1 MQRKF
6 VTLAL
11 AAALAGT
18 AASAQ
23 AFCGFYVGKADASLF
38 NEASK
43 VVMVRDGDRTV
54 INMLNDYQGDLTEFA
69 LVVPVPVVLHKEDV
83 KTPLRAVFDRVDAYS
98 APRLAEYYDPNPC
111 RPPYPA
117 ARAEQSAAAKS
128 MGRAIAEDRAQAL
141 GVRVEAQYTV
151 GPYDIVILSAE
162 QSDGLETWLHE
173 SGYRI
178 PAGASRAL
186 APYIRQDMKFFVAKV
201 NLEEHAKSGA
211 EFLAPLQFAFHTE
224 KFMLPIRLGMLN
236 ARGPQ
241 DLVLWVLSKKGRV
254 ETTNYRT
261 VKLPAN
267 VELPPY
273 VKFDADHS
281 FARFYRAMFDEQA
294 RRENYRVAFTEYFWD
309 MSWCDPCAANPLNAQ
324 ELANLGVEGVS
335 GDTRRGARVMLTRL
349 HVRYT
354 PETFPEDLVLQE
366 TADRR
371 NWQTRYVLRHPAKFD
386 LEDCPNRANAERYL
400 VALGRRQE
408 REAQTLATLTGWD
421 VDAIRAKALI
431 APGGDAAQDI
441 APGGPQGALDAPLA
455 RLWRWLQDGGA
466 QR

>member
-1 MQRKF
+1 MKRTF
-6 VTLAL
+6 ITFAL
-11 AAALAGT
+11 AAALGGGSAT
-18 AASAQ
+18 AQ

-54 INMLNDYQGDLTEFA
+54 INMLNDYQGALTEFA
-69 LVVPVPVVLHKEDV
+69 LVVPVPVVLQKEDV
-83 KTPLRAVFDRVDAYS
+83 KTPLRAVFDRIDAYS

-111 RPPYPA
+111 DPPYPA
-117 ARAEQSAAAKS
+117 ALATEGIALKS
-128 MGRAIAEDRAQAL
+128 MARAVAEDRAQEL

-162 QSDGLETWLHE
+162 QSDGLETWLRE
-173 SGYRI
+173 NGYRI

-211 EFLAPLQFAFHTE
+211 QFLAPLQFSFRTE
-224 KFMLPIRLGMLN
+224 KFMLPIRLGMIN

-261 VKLPAN
+261 AKLPAN

-281 FARFYRAMFDEQA
+281 FARFYTAMFDAQA
-294 RRENYRVAFTEYFWD
+294 KREDYRVVFTEYFWD
-309 MSWCDPCAANPLNAQ
+309 MSWCDPCAANPLSAQ
-324 ELANLGVEGVS
+324 ELANLGVEGVR
-335 GDTRRGARVMLTRL
+335 GDTRRGAQVMLTRL

-354 PETFPEDLVLQE
+354 PQTFPEDLVFQE
-366 TADRR
+366 TADRS

-386 LEDCPNRANAERYL
+386 LEDCPNREQAERYL
-400 VALGRRQE
+400 GELRRRQE
-408 REAQTLATLTGWD
+408 QEAQTLATLTGWD
-421 VDAIRAKALI
+421 VDAIRLKSVNAPGEAPQSI
-431 APGGDAAQDI
+431 APGDSESPFG
-441 APGGPQGALDAPLA
+441 
-455 RLWRWLQDGGA
+455 RLWRWLQRRGA
-466 QR
+466 PS

>member
-1 MQRKF
+1 MKRKF

-11 AAALAGT
+11 AAALAGVP
-18 AASAQ
+18 AAAQ

-43 VVMVRDGDRTV
+43 VVMVREGDRTV

-69 LVVPVPVVLHKEDV
+69 LVVPVPVVLQKEDV
-83 KTPLRAVFDRVDAYS
+83 KTPLRAVFDRIDAYS

-111 RPPYPA
+111 HPQYPRSMAAPA
-117 ARAEQSAAAKS
+117 AAQKS
-128 MGRAIAEDRAQAL
+128 MGRAIAEDRTEAL

-151 GPYDIVILSAE
+151 GPYDIVILSAA

-173 SGYRI
+173 NGYRI
-178 PAGASRAL
+178 PAGASQAL

-201 NLEEHAKSGA
+201 NLEEHARSGA
-211 EFLAPLQFAFHTE
+211 QTLAPLQFAFRSE

-261 VKLPAN
+261 AKLPAN

-273 VKFDADHS
+273 VKFDADHG
-281 FARFYRAMFDEQA
+281 FARFYKSMFDEQA
-294 RRENYRVAFTEYFWD
+294 KRENYRVVFTEYFWD
-309 MSWCDPCAANPLNAQ
+309 MSWCDPCAANPLTAQ
-324 ELANLGVEGVS
+324 ELANLGVEGVR

-354 PETFPEDLVLQE
+354 PETFPEDLVFQE

-386 LEDCPNRANAERYL
+386 LEDCPNRAHAERYL
-400 VALGRRQE
+400 EQLRRRQE
-408 REAQTLATLTGWD
+408 KEVQTLATLTGWD
-421 VDAIRAKALI
+421 IDAIRSKAVS
-431 APGGDAAQDI
+431 APDGDPQQI
-441 APGGPQGALDAPLA
+441 APGGPRSASDAPFA
-455 RLWRWLQDGGA
+455 RLWRWLRGEQT
-466 QR
+466 QP

>member
-1 MQRKF
+1 MKRKF
-6 VTLAL
+6 ITLAL
-11 AAALAGT
+11 ASALAGIS
-18 AASAQ
+18 ASAQ
-23 AFCGFYVGKADASLF
+23 AFCGFYVGKADAGLF

-43 VVMVRDGDRTV
+43 VVMVRDGERTV
-54 INMLNDYQGDLTEFA
+54 INMLNDYQGELTEFA
-69 LVVPVPVVLHKEDV
+69 LVVPVPVVLQKEDV
-83 KTPLRAVFDRVDAYS
+83 KTPLRAVFDRIDAYS

-111 RPPYPA
+111 HPQYPRSMAAPA
-117 ARAEQSAAAKS
+117 AAQKA
-128 MGRAIAEDRAQAL
+128 MGRAIAEDRAEEL

-173 SGYRI
+173 NGYRI
-178 PAGASRAL
+178 PAGASQAL

-211 EFLAPLQFAFHTE
+211 HTLAPLQFSFRTE

-261 VKLPAN
+261 AKLPAN
-267 VELPPY
+267 VNLPPY
-273 VKFDADHS
+273 VKFDQAHS
-281 FARFYRAMFDEQA
+281 FARFYKAMFDEQA
-294 RRENYRVAFTEYFWD
+294 KRENYRVVFTEYFWD
-309 MSWCDPCAANPLNAQ
+309 MSWCDPCAANPLSAQ
-324 ELANLGVEGVS
+324 ELANLGVEGLR

-354 PETFPEDLVLQE
+354 PQTFPEDLVLQE

-371 NWQTRYVLRHPAKFD
+371 NWQTRYVLQHPAKFD
-386 LEDCPNRANAERYL
+386 LEDCPNREHAERYL
-400 VALGRRQE
+400 EQLHRRQE
-408 REAQTLATLTGWD
+408 KEAQTLASLTGWD
-421 VDAIRAKALI
+421 VDAIRTKAITAPDGDPQQI
-431 APGGDAAQDI
+431 APGGT
-441 APGGPQGALDAPLA
+441 QGALDSPFA
-455 RLWRWLQDGGA
+455 RLWRWLQRDGA
-466 QR
+466 RP

>member
-1 MQRKF
+1 MKRKF
-6 VTLAL
+6 LTIAV
-11 AAALAGT
+11 
-18 AASAQ
+18 AASLVAASGAAQ

-54 INMLNDYQGDLTEFA
+54 INMLNDYQGEPTEFA
-69 LVVPVPVVLHKEDV
+69 LVVPVPVVLQKEDV
-83 KTPLRAVFDRVDAYS
+83 KTPLRAVFDRIDAYS

-111 RPPYPA
+111 HPPVPRSMAAPA
-117 ARAEQSAAAKS
+117 AAQKS
-128 MGRAIAEDRAQAL
+128 MGRAMMEDRAEAL

-151 GPYDIVILSAE
+151 GPYDIVMLSAE

-173 SGYRI
+173 NGYRI
-178 PAGASRAL
+178 PAGAAKAL

-211 EFLAPLQFAFHTE
+211 NFLAPLQFSFRTE
-224 KFMLPIRLGMLN
+224 KFMLPIRLGMIN

-273 VKFDADHS
+273 VKFDKDHS
-281 FARFYRAMFDEQA
+281 FARFYTAMFDEQA
-294 RRENYRVAFTEYFWD
+294 KREDYRVVFTEYFWD

-324 ELANLGVEGVS
+324 ELANLGVEGVR

-349 HVRYT
+349 HLRYT

-366 TADRR
+366 TGDRS
-371 NWQTRYVLRHPAKFD
+371 NWQTRYVLRHPARFD
-386 LEDCPNRANAERYL
+386 LEDCPNRAHAERYL
-400 VALGRRQE
+400 AQLHRRQE

-421 VDAIRAKALI
+421 VDAIRDKALTAPDEAPQPI
-431 APGGDAAQDI
+431 APGA
-441 APGGPQGALDAPLA
+441 PQGAAESPLA
-455 RLWRWLQDGGA
+455 RLWRWLQSDGA
-466 QR
+466 QP

>member
-1 MQRKF
+1 MKRKF
-6 VTLAL
+6 ITLAL
-11 AAALAGT
+11 ASALAGVS
-18 AASAQ
+18 ASAQ

-43 VVMVRDGDRTV
+43 VVMVRDGERTV
-54 INMLNDYQGDLTEFA
+54 INMLNDYQGELTEFA
-69 LVVPVPVVLHKEDV
+69 LVVPVPVVLQKEDV
-83 KTPLRAVFDRVDAYS
+83 KTPLRAVFDRIDAYS

-111 RPPYPA
+111 HPQYPRSMAAPA
-117 ARAEQSAAAKS
+117 AAQKS
-128 MGRAIAEDRAQAL
+128 MGRAIAEDRAEAL

-173 SGYRI
+173 NGYRI
-178 PAGASRAL
+178 PAGASQAL

-211 EFLAPLQFAFHTE
+211 HTLAPLQFSFRTE
-224 KFMLPIRLGMLN
+224 KFMLPIRLGMIN

-261 VKLPAN
+261 MKLPAN
-267 VELPPY
+267 VNLPPY
-273 VKFDADHS
+273 VKFDKEHS
-281 FARFYRAMFDEQA
+281 FARFYKAMFDEQA
-294 RRENYRVAFTEYFWD
+294 KRENYRVVFTEYFWD
-309 MSWCDPCAANPLNAQ
+309 MSWCDPCAANPLSAQ
-324 ELANLGVEGVS
+324 ELANLGVEGVR
-335 GDTRRGARVMLTRL
+335 GDTRRGTRVMLTRL

-386 LEDCPNRANAERYL
+386 LEDCPNRAHAERYL
-400 VALGRRQE
+400 EQLHRRQE
-408 REAQTLATLTGWD
+408 NEAQTLATLTGWD
-421 VDAIRAKALI
+421 IDAVRDRALTAQDALPQPI
-431 APGGDAAQDI
+431 APGTPRGAADS
-441 APGGPQGALDAPLA
+441 PLA
-455 RLWRWLQDGGA
+455 RLWRWLRGDGA
-466 QR
+466 QP